1 MEELTGLFIL
11 ILIMSGEGGTPG
23 LYGWGGRREIFEERE
38 GVVFLGGGG
47 TFRYSTSPVF
57 FFLSFFALI
66 FIKMVL
72 GSSSR
77 LKGLFRV
84 LVRDSIGTLPS
95 P

>member
-47 TFRYSTSPVF
+47 YFSVFNEPCFFF
-57 FFLSFFALI
+57 FFLFL
-66 FIKMVL
+66 L
-72 GSSSR
+72 
-77 LKGLFRV
+77 
-84 LVRDSIGTLPS
+84 
-95 P
+95 